1 MTTECSSLTV
11 TLVLTL
17 RKFGS
22 LVFSLVYFKNPFTVA
37 HWVGTIMV
45 FLGTL
50 IFTEVPQ
57 KVVGALSPPVTD
69 KKEKVVKDEVQKKKA
84 N

>member
-1 MTTECSSLTV
+1 M

-22 LVFSLVYFKNPFTVA
+22 LVFSLLYFQNPFTVA

-50 IFTEVPQ
+50 VFTEIPQ
-57 KVVGALSPPVTD
+57 KVMGAFSQPAAAQ
-69 KKEKVVKDEVQKKKA
+69 KEKVIEDKVRQKKK